1 MAEKMV
7 VPKAV
12 PLVGAWAVRWAVL
25 LVARMVCRKADL
37 KVVQRAA
44 WLVDQMAA

>member
-12 PLVGAWAVRWAVL
+12 PLVGDWAVRWAVL
-25 LVARMVCRKADL
+25 LVARMVCRKAGL
-37 KVVQRAA
+37 KAVQRAG
-44 WLVDQMAA
+44 WLVGQLAA